1 MTKKYPLSYLGTVA
15 LLSLS
20 AIGGA
25 NAQVSNYIK
34 LPDSYQVEK
43 ERMTPK
49 QLQERLAEAKAKHPL
64 RYMRVLPSSAV
75 AKHDGFTYKRQGEH
89 DTAVCPGH

>member
-1 MTKKYPLSYLGTVA
+1 MCLCIKKAVILFACSCKIYTFAVSYHYSIIINKSFFIMRKKYPLSYLGTVA

-49 QLQERLAEAKAKHPL
+49 QLR
-64 RYMRVLPSSAV
+64 S
-75 AKHDGFTYKRQGEH
+75 D
-89 DTAVCPGH
+89 

>member
-43 ERMTPK
+43 ERLTPK
-49 QLQERLAEAKAKHPL
+49 QLQERLA
-64 RYMRVLPSSAV
+64 
-75 AKHDGFTYKRQGEH
+75 
-89 DTAVCPGH
+89 

>member
-1 MTKKYPLSYLGTVA
+1 MRKKYPLSYLGTVA

-34 LPDSYQVEK
+34 LPDSIRWK
-43 ERMTPK
+43 K
-49 QLQERLAEAKAKHPL
+49 NA
-64 RYMRVLPSSAV
+64 
-75 AKHDGFTYKRQGEH
+75 
-89 DTAVCPGH
+89 